1 MQCSR
6 SSARV
11 ASAWVAPGVIEASY
25 YGLITPQ
32 LLPGAYRQV
41 VCAVNDERAAVV
53 RTDTSL
59 MTLDGWPEIAPL
71 SAPVALVVSPDQFE
85 FWMEWA
91 AMVARKFGQV
101 RTVFLPH
108 HLELARRWAEDRA
121 LVAASRSRP
130 CTPSRRRLCQ
140 PGMSAC
146 RTSGQSPGLP
156 A

>member
-32 LLPGAYRQV
+32 LLPVAYRQV
-41 VCAVNDERAAVV
+41 VLAVNDERAAVV
-53 RTDTSL
+53 RIDTAL
-59 MTLDGWPEIAPL
+59 MTLAGWPEVAPL
-71 SAPVALVVSPDQFE
+71 SAPVALVVCPDQFE

-108 HLELARRWAEDRA
+108 HLDLARRWAEDRA
-121 LVAASRSRP
+121 LAVASRSPP
-130 CTPSRRRLCQ
+130 CTPSRQRLYRLGRSVCQ
-140 PGMSAC
+140 
-146 RTSGQSPGLP
+146 TNGQSPALP